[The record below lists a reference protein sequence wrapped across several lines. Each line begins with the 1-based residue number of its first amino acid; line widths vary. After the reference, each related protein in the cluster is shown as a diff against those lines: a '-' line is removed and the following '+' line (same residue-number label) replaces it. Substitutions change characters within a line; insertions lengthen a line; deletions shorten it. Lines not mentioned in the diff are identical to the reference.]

1 MACVAW
7 SCSSCHG
14 QRNSWDADLGHYLLE
29 HYSAYV
35 LICAVLDQPDV
46 HDELYY
52 AVRILY

>member
-52 AVRILY
+52 AVRILC